1 MFSPLKM
8 SRTSIM
14 LCICYL
20 FLGTSLIFAQS
31 SNVPHTRYSTTEKL
45 GDIALIAVPVS
56 TLAATFIIGDKE
68 GSWQFTK
75 GLLLTAGV
83 TYGLKWSVN
92 KQRPDRSNENSFP
105 SGHTSAVFHSAG
117 FVHRRYGFKYAIPSY
132 LLAGFTAATR
142 IDANKHDIMDIL
154 AGATIGLGSNLIF
167 TTEYQQEH
175 MELTYTSENGNH
187 MIGFKY
193 VF

>member
-8 SRTSIM
+8 FKTSCM
-14 LCICYL
+14 LCVCYL
-20 FLGTSLIFAQS
+20 FIGLNSIFAQS
-31 SNVPHTRYSTTEKL
+31 SGAPQSRYSTTEKL

-117 FVHRRYGFKYAIPSY
+117 FVHRRYGFKYAISSY

-154 AGATIGLGSNLIF
+154 AGATIGLGSNLLF

-175 MELTYTSENGNH
+175 MELTYTSEHGNH